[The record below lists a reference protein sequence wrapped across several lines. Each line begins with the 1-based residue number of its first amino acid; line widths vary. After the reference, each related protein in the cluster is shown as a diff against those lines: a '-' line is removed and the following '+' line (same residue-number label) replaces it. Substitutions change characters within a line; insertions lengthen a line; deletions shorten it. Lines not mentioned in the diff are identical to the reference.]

1 MQKVDDCYRK
11 EMIRTYGT
19 VIARLRRNCC
29 SLFEI
34 EFNRIAFFVD
44 GLPDF
49 IDSCGLKFHRLVADG
64 ARRKF
69 RFESK
74 I

>member
-1 MQKVDDCYRK
+1 M
-11 EMIRTYGT
+11 TYG
-19 VIARLRRNCC
+19 ILCAGLPRNCC

-44 GLPDF
+44 GLTDF
-49 IDSCGLKFHRLVADG
+49 IDSGGLKFHRLVADG
-64 ARRKF
+64 ASRKF